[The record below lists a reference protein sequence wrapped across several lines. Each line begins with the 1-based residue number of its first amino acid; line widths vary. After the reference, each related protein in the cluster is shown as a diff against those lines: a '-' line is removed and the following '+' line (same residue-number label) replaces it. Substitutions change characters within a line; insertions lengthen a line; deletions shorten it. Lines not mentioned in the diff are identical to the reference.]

1 MCISW
6 MCVFLILAEKI
17 TRAVVA
23 PPFSGICASSTSWT
37 WFKLRLQR
45 NASLEQDK
53 SQSQVMC
60 EYNISQ
66 TDISSCF
73 SLDLLQIDSSV
84 ECPRGQTSKTRINSK
99 WIHPTQS
106 LVLAQAISWSQPGH
120 WLGSSDFLKATKSS
134 NDLRLGW
141 LPIRLSVGALR
152 I

>member
-1 MCISW
+1 MRVSD
-6 MCVFLILAEKI
+6 FGRKDL
-17 TRAVVA
+17 TGSVVA
-23 PPFSGICASSTSWT
+23 PPFSGIRASSTSWT

-73 SLDLLQIDSSV
+73 LLDLLQIDSSI
-84 ECPRGQTSKTRINSK
+84 ECPRGQTSKTSINPK

-106 LVLAQAISWSQPGH
+106 LVLAQAISWAQPGH
-120 WLGSSDFLKATKSS
+120 WLGFSDFLKATKSS
-134 NDLRLGW
+134 NDLWIGP